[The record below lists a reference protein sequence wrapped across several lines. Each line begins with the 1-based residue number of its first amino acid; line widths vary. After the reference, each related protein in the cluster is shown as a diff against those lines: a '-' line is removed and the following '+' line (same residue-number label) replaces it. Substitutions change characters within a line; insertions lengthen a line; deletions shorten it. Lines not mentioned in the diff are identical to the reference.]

1 MSRIIL
7 ADDHLIV
14 AQGVA
19 GLLNK
24 NHDVVD
30 IAQSG
35 EELIERVK
43 QHNPEL
49 VITDVSMGDMTGIA
63 AAAIIKRINKDI
75 KIICLT
81 MHKEQEYAEG
91 AFAAGVLGYVLKS
104 EATEELLEA
113 VEYVTRG
120 EKYLSKSI
128 TINEEKPQLTS
139 RQLSVLRLLAQGKS
153 AKQVADELFIS
164 SRTVEFHKYTMMK
177 HIDVKTGAALIQY
190 AVTHGL
196 VQGKITKPLAPQGL
210 ATGR

>member
-1 MSRIIL
+1 MSKIVL

-19 GLLNK
+19 GLLK
-24 NHDVVD
+24 NDHEIIA

-35 EELIERVK
+35 EELIELVK
-43 QHNPEL
+43 QHKPEL

-63 AAAIIKRINKDI
+63 AAAMIKRIDKTI

-91 AFAAGVLGYVLKS
+91 AFAAGVLGYVLKN
-104 EATEELLEA
+104 EATEELMEA
-113 VEYVTRG
+113 VESVLKG

-128 TINEEKPQLTS
+128 TINQTRPQLSS

-153 AKQVADELFIS
+153 AKKVADELFIS
-164 SRTVEFHKYTMMK
+164 SRTVEFHKYAMMK
-177 HIDVKTGAALIQY
+177 LIDVKTGAALIQY

-196 VQGKITKPLAPQGL
+196 VE
-210 ATGR
+210 

>member
-19 GLLNK
+19 GILNK
-24 NHDVVD
+24 EHDVIA

-35 EELIERVK
+35 EELIELVK

-63 AAAIIKRINKDI
+63 ASAAIQRLNKDV

-81 MHKEQEYAEG
+81 MHEEQEYAEG
-91 AFAAGVLGYVLKS
+91 AFAAGALGYVLKN
-104 EATEELLEA
+104 EAANELIQA
-113 VEYVTRG
+113 VETVLSG

-128 TINEEKPQLTS
+128 TINEDKPQLTS
-139 RQLSVLRLLAQGKS
+139 RQLSVLRLLAEGKS

-177 HIDVKTGAALIQY
+177 LIDVKTGAALVQY
-190 AVTHGL
+190 ALRHGL
-196 VQGKITKPLAPQGL
+196 VK
-210 ATGR
+210 

>member
-1 MSRIIL
+1 MSKIIL

-19 GLLNK
+19 GLLK
-24 NHDVVD
+24 NDHDIIA

-35 EELIERVK
+35 EALIELVK
-43 QHNPEL
+43 LHKPEL

-63 AAAIIKRINKDI
+63 AAAMIKRIDKEV

-91 AFAAGVLGYVLKS
+91 AFAAGVLGYVLKN
-104 EATEELLEA
+104 EATEELIEA
-113 VEYVTRG
+113 VACVLKG
-120 EKYLSKSI
+120 EKYLSTSI
-128 TINEEKPQLTS
+128 TINQTRPQLSS

-153 AKQVADELFIS
+153 AKKVAEELFIS
-164 SRTVEFHKYTMMK
+164 SRTVEFHKYAMMK
-177 HIDVKTGAALIQY
+177 LIDVKTGAALIQY

-196 VQGKITKPLAPQGL
+196 VE
-210 ATGR
+210 

>member
-19 GLLNK
+19 GILNK
-24 NHDVVD
+24 EHDVIA

-35 EELIERVK
+35 EELIELVK

-63 AAAIIKRINKDI
+63 ASAAIQRLNKGI

-81 MHKEQEYAEG
+81 MHKDQEYAEG
-91 AFAAGVLGYVLKS
+91 AFAAGALGYVLKN
-104 EATEELLEA
+104 EAANELIQA
-113 VEYVTRG
+113 VETVLSG
-120 EKYLSKSI
+120 EKYLSKSV
-128 TINEEKPQLTS
+128 TINEDKPQLTS

-177 HIDVKTGAALIQY
+177 LIDVKTGAALVQY
-190 AVTHGL
+190 ALRHGL
-196 VQGKITKPLAPQGL
+196 VK
-210 ATGR
+210 

>member
-19 GLLNK
+19 GILNK
-24 NHDVVD
+24 EHDVIA

-35 EELIERVK
+35 EELIALVK

-63 AAAIIKRINKDI
+63 ASAAIQRLNKDI

-81 MHKEQEYAEG
+81 MHEEQEYAEG
-91 AFAAGVLGYVLKS
+91 AFAAGALGYVLKN
-104 EATEELLEA
+104 EAANELIQA
-113 VEYVTRG
+113 VETVLSG

-128 TINEEKPQLTS
+128 TINEDKPQLTS

-177 HIDVKTGAALIQY
+177 LIDVKTGAALVQY
-190 AVTHGL
+190 ALRHGL
-196 VQGKITKPLAPQGL
+196 VK
-210 ATGR
+210 

>member
-1 MSRIIL
+1 MSKIIL

-19 GLLNK
+19 GLLK
-24 NHDVVD
+24 NDHDIIA

-35 EELIERVK
+35 EELIELVK
-43 QHNPEL
+43 QHKPEL

-63 AAAIIKRINKDI
+63 AAAMIKRIDKEV

-91 AFAAGVLGYVLKS
+91 AFAAGVLGYVLKN
-104 EATEELLEA
+104 EATEELIEA
-113 VEYVTRG
+113 VACVLKG

-128 TINEEKPQLTS
+128 TINQTRPQLSS

-153 AKQVADELFIS
+153 AKKVADELFIS
-164 SRTVEFHKYTMMK
+164 SRTVEFHKYAMMK
-177 HIDVKTGAALIQY
+177 LIDVKTGAALIQY

-196 VQGKITKPLAPQGL
+196 VE
-210 ATGR
+210 

>member
-1 MSRIIL
+1 MSKIVL

-19 GLLNK
+19 GLLK
-24 NHDVVD
+24 DDHEIIA

-35 EELIERVK
+35 EELIELVK
-43 QHNPEL
+43 QHKPEL

-63 AAAIIKRINKDI
+63 AAAMIKRIDKKI

-91 AFAAGVLGYVLKS
+91 AFAAGVLGYVLKN
-104 EATEELLEA
+104 EATEELIEA
-113 VEYVTRG
+113 VESVIKG

-128 TINEEKPQLTS
+128 TINQNRPQLSS

-153 AKQVADELFIS
+153 AKKVADELFIS
-164 SRTVEFHKYTMMK
+164 SRTVEFHKYAMMK
-177 HIDVKTGAALIQY
+177 LIDVKTGAALIQY

-196 VQGKITKPLAPQGL
+196 VE
-210 ATGR
+210 

>member
-19 GLLNK
+19 GILNK
-24 NHDVVD
+24 EHDVIA

-35 EELIERVK
+35 EELIELVK

-63 AAAIIKRINKDI
+63 ASAAIQRLNKDV

-81 MHKEQEYAEG
+81 MHEEQEYAEG
-91 AFAAGVLGYVLKS
+91 AFAAGALGYVLKN
-104 EATEELLEA
+104 EAANELIQA
-113 VEYVTRG
+113 VETVLSG

-128 TINEEKPQLTS
+128 TINEDKPQLTS

-177 HIDVKTGAALIQY
+177 LIDVKTGAALVQY
-190 AVTHGL
+190 ALRHGL
-196 VQGKITKPLAPQGL
+196 VK
-210 ATGR
+210 

>member
-19 GLLNK
+19 GILNK
-24 NHDVVD
+24 EHDVIA

-35 EELIERVK
+35 EELIELVK

-63 AAAIIKRINKDI
+63 ASAAIQRLNKDI

-81 MHKEQEYAEG
+81 MHEEQEYAEG
-91 AFAAGVLGYVLKS
+91 AFAAGALGYVLKN
-104 EATEELLEA
+104 EAANELIQA
-113 VEYVTRG
+113 VETVLSG
-120 EKYLSKSI
+120 EKYLSKSV
-128 TINEEKPQLTS
+128 TINEDKPQLTS

-177 HIDVKTGAALIQY
+177 LIDVKTGAALVQY
-190 AVTHGL
+190 ALRHGL
-196 VQGKITKPLAPQGL
+196 VK
-210 ATGR
+210 